1 MTDNS
6 FVIAYTKVYL
16 SNALR
21 EQIAFY
27 LSLKNFHQRVRKTAS
42 RIPINNK
49 TQCIKKMTL

>member
-49 TQCIKKMTL
+49 TQCIKQMTL